1 MEFCAQ
7 AKVCRNL
14 NELEGLTLVIHPA
27 IENVIET
34 LFKNALIIHERNAC
48 LMSVFICDKDMLAVF
63 DEFLPGFY
71 GSHKVNLQNVYVKWT
86 FEMVRF
92 WSRTINSQFVFYQV

>member
-34 LFKNALIIHERNAC
+34 LFKKCINNSRKKCMFNEC
-48 LMSVFICDKDMLAVF
+48 LHM
-63 DEFLPGFY
+63 
-71 GSHKVNLQNVYVKWT
+71 
-86 FEMVRF
+86 
-92 WSRTINSQFVFYQV
+92 

>member
-71 GSHKVNLQNVYVKWT
+71 GSHKVNLK
-86 FEMVRF
+86 F
-92 WSRTINSQFVFYQV
+92 ISQ